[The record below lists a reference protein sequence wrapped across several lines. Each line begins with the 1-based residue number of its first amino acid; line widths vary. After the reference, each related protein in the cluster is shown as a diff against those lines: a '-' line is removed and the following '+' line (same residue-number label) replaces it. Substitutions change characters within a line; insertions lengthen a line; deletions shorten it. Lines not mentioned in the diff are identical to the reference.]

1 MILII
6 LVNYM
11 ILIILVMILILYLCR
26 NILVMILI
34 ILVLKYTCYDSY
46 YTCSK
51 IYLLQQYLTHLFH
64 FVVAVVTSTV
74 QNSWSSFAAAYIL
87 LALI

>member
-1 MILII
+1 MHRNRK
-6 LVNYM
+6 VAM
-11 ILIILVMILILYLCR
+11 ILIILVMILI
-26 NILVMILI
+26 ILVMILI
-34 ILVLKYTCYDSY
+34 ILVPKYTCYDSY

-74 QNSWSSFAAAYIL
+74 QNLWSSFAAAYIL